1 MKLSTKMLVYASCD
15 TKQSY
20 KDWIS
25 NEDRRRHDRRILRC
39 GLRTWEFSSFRYF
52 YLSGNNQALINAT
65 GHDHDSFRKLLR
77 LFSVTYVYWTWDR
90 HTHLIRRKKVDR
102 NGDPCGRPRDL
113 TPIGCLGLIHI
124 VSILWFIVK

>member
-25 NEDRRRHDRRILRC
+25 NEDRRRRDRRIPRC
-39 GLRTWEFSSFRYF
+39 GLRTWEFSSFRYL

-102 NGDPCGRPRDL
+102 NGDPFYGF
-113 TPIGCLGLIHI
+113 
-124 VSILWFIVK
+124 S